1 MKQKPEKKNCFI
13 SILLSGALIM
23 LLPPTDAD
31 RISVEKFERFLGLG
45 VANNWN
51 VSKVVN
57 NFYGW
62 FLLFTVLSVI
72 ILFALEYLLRRDPQ
86 IKDRES
92 WRSLDRSALAA
103 FIVILFRAFAYF
115 WRLNSFSFGY
125 YFILS
130 IFVLDVVF
138 CYSGLEKR
146 INLEQYTLLKWISMA
161 VSFTAAVV
169 CPGRWSDG
177 QGWLLYYYFFFGIL
191 LMAYLIYEI
200 RCKERRLPCENV
212 IWKACILLSGLPFL
226 TSVYIESLHILNQYH
241 VFIHKPR
248 RIYCAVL
255 AAFLCMAVLAGYL
268 WRNRT
273 TKWNRIVYPL
283 LLLGL
288 GCLANQIPLQQQRS
302 VNMFES
308 ANAGVLI
315 SDFLYFGKLPIIEH
329 YGGHMLNG
337 VIGGIVYAFINQ
349 DSAGAVLLPYSG
361 AVYVVMTLLFYL
373 FLKELLQ
380 SDDSA
385 FLYTLC
391 LPLKGM
397 VEYYIWGFLICISV
411 ANYIRKRGYGRAVL
425 IWISCAIAVLA
436 RLDVGTAFG
445 IGAFA
450 ALTVYLLKTR
460 QGRYVKELALTFLAV
475 IAGGLLTWTVLCV
488 IRDCSPIGR
497 MREFIAMSLSNQ
509 NWGTGLLGDKYSLWF
524 AFAYMVIPLVCI
536 ILFLYFLFLM
546 DKRWTQSPSY
556 YMIIVLGAAYF
567 ANVPRGLVRHTL
579 NELAVKTVVFSG
591 GVFIVAALYDACK
604 KEMVYV
610 SGTVILI
617 LLVSVMANNNT
628 FKEES
633 LLESVPAKVNKCI
646 AGWSSEWQEI
656 SERKQRVQMPEK
668 AAATIA
674 SYESVFNLLLDEE
687 DTFLDFMNISF
698 LYSAVGRE
706 CPVYAAQSPGH
717 LSGEYSQ
724 EAFIR
729 QIEAKKERIPL
740 AILPASEA
748 ADTDGISN
756 ISRYY
761 KVSEYIFQTYRPL
774 CRLGG
779 TAVWCRMER
788 YEELADRLTQE
799 YELADYGYDKG
810 IAVYLHDYPMYD
822 IPYLWGNYDVK
833 SGWNN
838 PVLTELSSGEDG
850 KYYVGQP
857 FSPDKSKG
865 NYLLLTCD
873 CDNEYMEETNNAE
886 IVLGSTETGQD
897 DLYRFRFKLH
907 SGEQKYLIRIS
918 ADYFWYTD
926 NIDMVHLQTDE
937 KISNVRM
944 QILQGD

>member
-31 RISVEKFERFLGLG
+31 RIAVEKFERFLGLG
-45 VANNWN
+45 IANNRN
-51 VSKVVN
+51 VSKVVS

-72 ILFALEYLLRRDPQ
+72 ILFVLEYLLRRDPQ
-86 IKDRES
+86 IRERES
-92 WRSLDRSALAA
+92 WRSLERSSLAA
-103 FIVILFRAFAYF
+103 FIVILFRSFAFF
-115 WRLNSFSFGY
+115 WRLDSFSFGY

-130 IFVLDVVF
+130 IFVLDVFF

-146 INLEQYTLLKWISMA
+146 IDLEKYTLLKWVSMA

-169 CPGRWSDG
+169 YPGRWSDG
-177 QGWLLYYYFFFGIL
+177 QGWLLYYYLFIGIL
-191 LMAYLIYEI
+191 LMVYLIYGI
-200 RCKERRLPCENV
+200 CCKERRLPCENV

-226 TSVYIESLHILNQYH
+226 TSVYIESVHILNQYH

-248 RIYCAVL
+248 RVYCVFL
-255 AAFLCMAVLAGYL
+255 VAFLCAVIPGGYL
-268 WRNRT
+268 CRNRT
-273 TKWNRIVYPL
+273 IKWKRIAYPL

-288 GCLANQIPLQQQRS
+288 SCLANQIPLQQQRS
-302 VNMFES
+302 VNLFES
-308 ANAGVLI
+308 ANAGVLV

-337 VIGGIVYAFINQ
+337 VIGGIVYAVINQ
-349 DSAGAVLLPYSG
+349 DSAGAVMLPYSG
-361 AVYVVMTLLFYL
+361 AVYVVMTLLFYF

-397 VEYYIWGFLICISV
+397 VEYYIWGLLICISV
-411 ANYIRKRGYGRAVL
+411 AGYIRKRGYGRAVL

-450 ALTVYLLKTR
+450 SLTVYLFKTR
-460 QGRYVKELALTFLAV
+460 QARYLKELGLTLLAV

-509 NWGTGLLGDKYSLWF
+509 NWGTGMLGDKYSLWF

-546 DKRWTQSPSY
+546 DKRLSESASY

-591 GVFIVAALYDACK
+591 GVFIVAALYHIYK
-604 KEMVYV
+604 KEIAFV

-617 LLVSVMANNNT
+617 LLLSVMANNNT

-633 LLESVPAKVNKCI
+633 LLESVPARVNKCI
-646 AGWSSEWQEI
+646 GGWSSEWQDI
-656 SERKQRVQMPEK
+656 TERKQRVQMTETT
-668 AAATIA
+668 AETIA
-674 SYESVFNLLLDEE
+674 SYENVFDLLLDEE

-717 LSGEYSQ
+717 LSGEYTQ

-729 QIEAKKERIPL
+729 QIEEKKERIPL
-740 AILPASEA
+740 AILPAA
-748 ADTDGISN
+748 GTADLDGISN

-774 CRLGG
+774 CRFED
-779 TAVWCRMER
+779 TAVWCRMEK
-788 YEELADRLTQE
+788 YDELADRLTQE

-810 IAVYLHDYPMYD
+810 SEMYLHDYPMYD
-822 IPYLWGNYDVK
+822 IPYLWGNYDTK

-838 PVLTELSSGEDG
+838 PVLTELSAGEDG
-850 KYYVGQP
+850 RYYIGQS
-857 FSPDKSKG
+857 FCPDKSKG
-865 NYLLLTCD
+865 NYLLLTCS

-886 IVLGSTETGQD
+886 VVLGSTETGED

-918 ADYFWYTD
+918 ADYYWYV
-926 NIDMVHLQTDE
+926 NNVDMVYLQTDE
-937 KISNVRM
+937 KISHVRM